1 MDPQIY
7 HAILLVPA
15 FLLWVSVLITVWRII
30 VGPNSLDRLVGMD
43 GFTAM
48 FQCALATYMCWSL
61 DTSVVSAMLVIALLG
76 FIASAAIARFH
87 KKDDAL

>member
-15 FLLWVSVLITVWRII
+15 FLLWISVLITVWRII
-30 VGPNSLDRLVGMD
+30 TGPNSLDRLVGM
-43 GFTAM
+43 GSFTAM

-76 FIASAAIARFH
+76 FISTVSVTRFR
-87 KKDDAL
+87 KRDNQ

>member
-15 FLLWVSVLITVWRII
+15 FLLWISVLITVWRII
-30 VGPNSLDRLVGMD
+30 TGPNSLDRLVGMD

-61 DTSVVSAMLVIALLG
+61 DTSVVSAML
-76 FIASAAIARFH
+76 
-87 KKDDAL
+87 

>member
-30 VGPNSLDRLVGMD
+30 TGPNSLDRLVGMD

-48 FQCALATYMCWSL
+48 FQCALATYMCWSI

-76 FIASAAIARFH
+76 FISTVSVTRFR
-87 KKDDAL
+87 KRDNQ

>member
-30 VGPNSLDRLVGMD
+30 TGPNSLDRLVGMD

-48 FQCALATYMCWSL
+48 FQCELATYMCWSL

-76 FIASAAIARFH
+76 FISTVSVTRFR
-87 KKDDAL
+87 KRDNQ

>member
-7 HAILLVPA
+7 NAILLVA
-15 FLLWVSVLITVWRII
+15 AALLVVSFLITVWRII
-30 VGPNSLDRLVGMD
+30 TGPNSLDRLVGMD

-61 DTSVVSAMLVIALLG
+61 NTTVVSAMLVIAMTSMAETTVVL
-76 FIASAAIARFH
+76 SDQH
-87 KKDDAL
+87 M

>member
-30 VGPNSLDRLVGMD
+30 TGPNSLDRLVGMD
-43 GFTAM
+43 GFYRHVPM
-48 FQCALATYMCWSL
+48 RSGDLY
-61 DTSVVSAMLVIALLG
+61 VLVARYLRGLG
-76 FIASAAIARFH
+76 HAGHRAARLH
-87 KKDDAL
+87 LHRVCYQV

>member
-30 VGPNSLDRLVGMD
+30 TGPTSLDRLVGMD

-76 FIASAAIARFH
+76 FISTVSVTRFR
-87 KKDDAL
+87 KRDNQ

>member
-61 DTSVVSAMLVIALLG
+61 DTPVVSAMLVIALLG
-76 FIASAAIARFH
+76 FISTVSVTRFR
-87 KKDDAL
+87 KRDNQ